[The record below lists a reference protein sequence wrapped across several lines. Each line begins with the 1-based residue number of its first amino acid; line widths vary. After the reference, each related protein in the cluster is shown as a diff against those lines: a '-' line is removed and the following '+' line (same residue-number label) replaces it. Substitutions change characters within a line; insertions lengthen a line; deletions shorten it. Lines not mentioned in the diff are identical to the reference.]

1 MRFKQTSILILI
13 VLLVFGL
20 TAGCGEKKQPTP
32 PAPDSP
38 LGLPPQVADSPL
50 AVPEP
55 TPGPGDYAAMTPAPP
70 APASGSGAVTGVLTR
85 DVRGLP
91 LQPVVNTRLFLA
103 RMLTDDNGPV
113 ALASLD
119 EETAPLSVTN
129 ADGQFVFVGVEPGMY
144 ALIIKT
150 PIQAMVAHD
159 VVSDMDVVATVNA
172 DQVAELGDVHV
183 EMPY

>member
-1 MRFKQTSILILI
+1 MHFKQSPILILI

-20 TAGCGEKKQPTP
+20 TTGCSEKKETAP

-38 LGLPPQVADSPL
+38 LGLQPQVSDSPL

-55 TPGPGDYAAMTPAPP
+55 TRSAEDYTATTPVPP
-70 APASGSGAVTGVLTR
+70 APASGNGVVTGVLTL

-103 RMLTDDNGPV
+103 RMLTDENGPV

-119 EETAPLSVTN
+119 ENTAPLSVTN
-129 ADGQFVFVGVEPGMY
+129 ADGQFAFVGVEPGMY

-150 PIQAMVAHD
+150 PIQAMLAHD
-159 VVSDMDVVATVNA
+159 VVSDMDVVVTVNA
-172 DQVAELGDVHV
+172 DQATELGDVHV

>member
-1 MRFKQTSILILI
+1 LILI
-13 VLLVFGL
+13 VLLLWGL
-20 TAGCGEKKQPTP
+20 TTGCSEKKETAP

-38 LGLPPQVADSPL
+38 LGLQPQVSESPL

-55 TPGPGDYAAMTPAPP
+55 TRSPGDYTATTPVPP
-70 APASGSGAVTGVLTR
+70 APASGNGVVTGVITR

-119 EETAPLSVTN
+119 ENTAPLSVTN

-150 PIQAMVAHD
+150 PTQANLAHD
-159 VVSDMDVVATVNA
+159 VVNDIDIVLTVTA
-172 DQVAELGDVHV
+172 DQVTELGDIHI